1 MRNFWQLQHVAACV
15 QEAVRVTK
23 HPPPNKAKLI
33 IMVAWQLWHI
43 IFNILIQT
51 QDQRIITSQVTGYF
65 QDWTFGRY
73 LNQRRDKA
81 DYVAFYP
88 VAMCVIRCESS
99 MKIPFFQ
106 TDRRGFS
113 TVTSCSVVPIT
124 RSVRSPVYTRTNHT
138 CASVR
143 ALIRTCKVRAS
154 QAPRPLLLQ
163 DLCRGK
169 ARWEVGGDARNVSKT
184 KHCGGNLLPLH
195 KSNYTRSD
203 FVELL
208 IFAAE
213 NVFFENRWPTSTACS
228 ARGQG
233 PLSCNRSS
241 LACQP
246 TQDLCTVTATV
257 DTQTEVRSCLSLFIK
272 WLPLIQMPECIDKI
286 IIPL

>member
-124 RSVRSPVYTRTNHT
+124 RSVRSPVYTRTKHT

-154 QAPRPLLLQ
+154 QAPPPSSFRICAEERQ
-163 DLCRGK
+163 DE
-169 ARWEVGGDARNVSKT
+169 RW
-184 KHCGGNLLPLH
+184 
-195 KSNYTRSD
+195 
-203 FVELL
+203 
-208 IFAAE
+208 AE
-213 NVFFENRWPTSTACS
+213 THATCQKQSTAGGICC
-228 ARGQG
+228 R
-233 PLSCNRSS
+233 
-241 LACQP
+241 
-246 TQDLCTVTATV
+246 CTKVTTR
-257 DTQTEVRSCLSLFIK
+257 EVTL
-272 WLPLIQMPECIDKI
+272 
-286 IIPL
+286 